1 MVGCIDN
8 RMDRVLNLLIEAKP
22 SSFRKRKKEMLNC
35 TTCNATVEVLAYQIR
50 NGQEVAVCLDCADR
64 YFQAKLTGE
73 LIANE
78 KVGA

>member
-1 MVGCIDN
+1 
-8 RMDRVLNLLIEAKP
+8 
-22 SSFRKRKKEMLNC
+22 MLNC